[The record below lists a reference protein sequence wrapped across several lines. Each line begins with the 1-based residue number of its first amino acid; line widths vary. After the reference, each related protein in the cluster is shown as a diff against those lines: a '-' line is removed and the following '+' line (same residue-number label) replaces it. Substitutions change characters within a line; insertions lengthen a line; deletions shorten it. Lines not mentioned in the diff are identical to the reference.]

1 MTPTIDD
8 IIFELNGSSCFPKL
22 YLYKGYHQVE
32 LATESRYITIFI
44 ANQKTLAVQEMF
56 ELSSAAEMFQNVIQ
70 TALQGIQK
78 ATNISNDML
87 VHGCTQVEHDDN
99 LRQVFERMKTN
110 NLKLNR
116 EKCVFNK
123 RNISFFGHVWSP
135 GVSAD
140 PKKLDAT
147 RKMNTRECRG
157 SLVVTMNGWLRLKMC
172 DHHRTFDL

>member
-32 LATESRYITIFI
+32 LATESRYITIFS

-78 ATNISNDML
+78 ATIISNDML

-99 LRQVFERMKTN
+99 LRQVFEWSQATSRST
-110 NLKLNR
+110 
-116 EKCVFNK
+116 EKN
-123 RNISFFGHVWSP
+123 
-135 GVSAD
+135 VSS
-140 PKKLDAT
+140 
-147 RKMNTRECRG
+147 TRETYR
-157 SLVVTMNGWLRLKMC
+157 SLGMSGAQECQRILRSWMPPE
-172 DHHRTFDL
+172 R